1 MKISARNTFKGKIKT
16 LKEGA
21 VMTEVTVE
29 VPGGLDVVSVITNSS
44 AAGLGLSEGKE
55 VHAVIKSSDVLIMTE

>member
-21 VMTEVTVE
+21 VVTEVTVE
-29 VPGGLDVVSVITNSS
+29 TPNGLEVVSVITNSS
-44 AAGLGLSEGKE
+44 AANLGLSEGKE

>member
-21 VMTEVTVE
+21 VVTEVTVQTS
-29 VPGGLDVVSVITNSS
+29 GGLEVVSVITNSS
-44 AAGLGLSEGKE
+44 AASLDLSEGKE
-55 VHAVIKSSDVLIMTE
+55 VHAVIKASDVLIMTE

>member
-16 LKEGA
+16 LKEGS

-29 VPGGLDVVSVITNSS
+29 VSGGLDVVSVITNSS
-44 AAGLGLSEGKE
+44 AASLGLSEGKE
-55 VHAVIKSSDVLIMTE
+55 VHAVIKSSDVLIMTD

>member
-29 VPGGLDVVSVITNSS
+29 VPGGIEVVSVITNNS
-44 AAGLGLSEGKE
+44 AANLSLSEGKE
-55 VHAVIKSSDVLIMTE
+55 VYAVIKSSDVMVMTD